1 MPSRKQTRVKHVC
14 SKHTIPRSIVDDM
27 VKWPAQGQRAGDRR
41 GKMGRWTMSR
51 FIENAC
57 VVCVTNTKYWR
68 VYSGVGLPFISKHR
82 VVVLLN
88 HLFLYYPIIDAESC
102 ASLARWIE
110 SRMMCMLLDISER
123 CPDTF
128 LRTSENEDT
137 KRDLGCKEGERHVKL
152 CVRHERYYSLRYLLR
167 GGQRWLCF
175 GHIPSP

>member
-27 VKWPAQGQRAGDRR
+27 VRWPAQGQRAGNRQ
-41 GKMGRWTMSR
+41 GQKGRWIVRRS
-51 FIENAC
+51 FENAC
-57 VVCVTNTKYWR
+57 VVRVTNTKYWG

-110 SRMMCMLLDISER
+110 IRMMHICSWTSWR
-123 CPDTF
+123 GAWTPF
-128 LRTSENEDT
+128 LEQART
-137 KRDLGCKEGERHVKL
+137 RIWQGI
-152 CVRHERYYSLRYLLR
+152 Y
-167 GGQRWLCF
+167 GGRLYETRPAC
-175 GHIPSP
+175 